1 MHTVKRGFQVII
13 SVLTVLMLTVIVEA
27 GDDQPLVNLLLFE
40 TDIREALSEITMQTG
55 VNIIADSTVSGP
67 ITADLQ
73 DVPLEKAL
81 RMILIGGGYTFRK
94 IDDFYLVGLPDPRS
108 TTFGEL
114 VVSEVVYLT
123 HVNASK
129 VIDALPSFLS
139 AYVKGQH
146 DGKLLTITAPEPEMG
161 RILDLIVQIDQPEKQ
176 VEVQVI
182 VTEVST
188 SYLKDM
194 GANLFSYAFQA
205 GQTLNKDWQSELE
218 YMDSR
223 LLVGIDL
230 YGTLLSQLKLAEKDG
245 YAKVHADPKIIVA
258 DGKTA
263 ELFIGD
269 RQILLLPGSTD
280 TSSRT
285 ERIDVGVRLKVV
297 PEVYGDK
304 VMLTISPEISHFLNE
319 AKPDLIVKNSTISTT
334 VLLESG
340 QTAMLAGMTLQAS
353 ADYTDKVPILGDIPI
368 IRWFFRKDVT
378 REAESELLVFVT
390 PVIR

>member
-1 MHTVKRGFQVII
+1 M
-13 SVLTVLMLTVIVEA
+13 
-27 GDDQPLVNLLLFE
+27 
-40 TDIREALSEITMQTG
+40 
-55 VNIIADSTVSGP
+55 
-67 ITADLQ
+67 
-73 DVPLEKAL
+73 
-81 RMILIGGGYTFRK
+81 
-94 IDDFYLVGLPDPRS
+94 
-108 TTFGEL
+108 
-114 VVSEVVYLT
+114 
-123 HVNASK
+123 
-129 VIDALPSFLS
+129 
-139 AYVKGQH
+139 
-146 DGKLLTITAPEPEMG
+146 
-161 RILDLIVQIDQPEKQ
+161 
-176 VEVQVI
+176 
-182 VTEVST
+182 
-188 SYLKDM
+188 
-194 GANLFSYAFQA
+194 
-205 GQTLNKDWQSELE
+205 NKDWQSELE
-218 YMDSR
+218 YMDSS